1 MGRGRNGRRVLASGA
16 GYSSMAH
23 ILNVAPDFIKLDL
36 SITRDID
43 TDRKR
48 RALAAA
54 LIEFGR
60 QSECV
65 TVAEG
70 VETEAELS
78 QLRHP
83 SAQSAQG
90 FYISGPV
97 TGNGLQAMLR
107 ALAR

>member
-1 MGRGRNGRRVLASGA
+1 MGARIAIDDAGA

-23 ILNVAPDFIKLDL
+23 ILNIAPDFIKLDL

-60 QSECV
+60 QSDCEI
-65 TVAEG
+65 VAEG
-70 VETEAELS
+70 VETAAELS
-78 QLRHP
+78 ELRRLGV
-83 SAQSAQG
+83 QFAQG
-90 FYISGPV
+90 YYISEPV
-97 TGNGLQAMLR
+97 TNDRLEATLR
-107 ALAR
+107 ALDR